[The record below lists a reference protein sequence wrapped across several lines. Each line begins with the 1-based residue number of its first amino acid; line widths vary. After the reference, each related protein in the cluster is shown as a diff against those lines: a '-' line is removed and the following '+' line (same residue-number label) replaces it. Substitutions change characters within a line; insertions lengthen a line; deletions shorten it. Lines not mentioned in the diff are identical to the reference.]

1 MENKKS
7 EFLAELGTLTSLG
20 LELSRKRK
28 EAVMLDGQLN
38 DRMNLFM
45 KKYYGISD
53 EGLTLPQIIS
63 KSLELNL

>member
-1 MENKKS
+1 MEDKKK
-7 EFLAELGTLTSLG
+7 EFAAELAMLTTLG
-20 LELSRKRK
+20 LELSKKRK

-45 KKYYGISD
+45 KKYYGVSD